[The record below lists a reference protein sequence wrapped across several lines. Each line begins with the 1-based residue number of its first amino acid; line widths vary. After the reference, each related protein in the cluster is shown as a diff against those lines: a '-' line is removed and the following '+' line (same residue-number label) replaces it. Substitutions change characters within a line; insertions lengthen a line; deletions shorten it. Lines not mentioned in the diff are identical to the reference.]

1 MANRFGSRTSQH
13 HSHILFDLFTRM
25 DRPILDH
32 RVCLVTD
39 PRKTALLL
47 LIKTGLAACLLVLI
61 ANPALAQ
68 SPVERPPETRRTME
82 KLAET
87 IGAIHYLHVVCQ
99 GRKTQDWRDR
109 MVEMLEL
116 ENPGYRARG
125 RLIGAFNQGYRQQ
138 ARQFPDCGPQID
150 RQIQIKSEQGRI
162 LSDALADPYL
172 R

>member
-1 MANRFGSRTSQH
+1 
-13 HSHILFDLFTRM
+13 M
-25 DRPILDH
+25 DRPILAH
-32 RVCLVTD
+32 RLCLVTD
-39 PRKTALLL
+39 PCKTALLSL
-47 LIKTGLAACLLVLI
+47 KIGFAACLLVFF
-61 ANPALAQ
+61 ASSALAQ
-68 SPVERPPETRRTME
+68 SPVQRPPDTRRTME

-138 ARQFPDCGPQID
+138 ARRFPDCGSQID
-150 RQIQIKSEQGRI
+150 RQIQIKAEQGRI